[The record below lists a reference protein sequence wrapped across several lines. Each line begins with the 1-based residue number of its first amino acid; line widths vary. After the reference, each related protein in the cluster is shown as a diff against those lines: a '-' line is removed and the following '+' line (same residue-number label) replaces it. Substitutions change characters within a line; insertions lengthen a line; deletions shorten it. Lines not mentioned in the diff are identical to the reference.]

1 MDGDLGVFC
10 FGCVCVRRRGA
21 GAFEEAFLKRI
32 RRSKKVTEEK
42 NVPFVDEKGW
52 EKQFLVTEL
61 EP

>member
-1 MDGDLGVFC
+1 MA
-10 FGCVCVRRRGA
+10 VCVRRRGA
-21 GAFEEAFLKRI
+21 GAFEKAFLKRI